1 MPKDSNLKKKASDN
15 TSVRPLSAEAAAI
28 GKEIAAAGQY
38 LQENG
43 TLSTRGNGRGAFN
56 AAVRFG
62 EDKLVIGGL
71 AEALVVGYDGTLYE
85 GEPNRGLQEVVEVY
99 GAIFREKPEVD
110 AAIHT
115 HSPHLTA
122 YAIAHKP
129 FPLRYWSVAK
139 RVGVDEIPLAEW
151 APRYAAEP
159 VIEAIRKFPKTPVV
173 LLKNRGLFSWGS
185 EGVKALSRL
194 LHTIDE
200 AAEITLWADSLGG
213 AQPLPPGAI
222 ETFQKTKKG

>member
-1 MPKDSNLKKKASDN
+1 MTSIIAVKASTGLN
-15 TSVRPLSAEAAAI
+15 PEAAAI
-28 GKEIAAAGQY
+28 AQEIFIAGRY

-43 TLSTRGNGRGAFN
+43 SLSTRGNGKGAFN
-56 AAVRFG
+56 AAVPLSGDRF
-62 EDKLVIGGL
+62 VIGGL
-71 AEALVVGYDGTLYE
+71 SDALVVAKDGTLLE
-85 GEPNRGLQEVVEVY
+85 GEPNRGLQEVIEVY
-99 GAIFREKPEVD
+99 SAIFREKPHVN

-122 YAIAHKP
+122 FAIAHRP

-151 APRYAAEP
+151 APRYAADP
-159 VIEAIRKFPKTPVV
+159 VIDAIRVHTETPVV

-185 EGVKALSRL
+185 EGVVALAKL

-200 AAEITLWADSLGG
+200 AAEITIWAETLGG
-213 AQPLPPGAI
+213 SQSLPNGAI
-222 ETFQKTKKG
+222 ANFQKTKNG